1 MAKIKLT
8 KTEQKSQREALQRYR
23 RYLPTLQLK
32 KQQLQME
39 VREVQMTMQRLDLES
54 ASVEEGVGQWAELL
68 AAASADQ
75 LADLFDVDQW
85 RTSSRNI
92 AGINITVF
100 EELIMDETECDLFL
114 APQWQEAL
122 LKAVKQLTVL
132 RLKRQLL
139 EEQRDALEKE
149 LRATSQRVNLF
160 EKVKIPEA
168 IENIRKIRI
177 CLDDQ
182 QTTAVG
188 RAKIAKGKCA
198 ARTVAN

>member
-8 KTEQKSQREALQRYR
+8 KTELKCQRENLQRYR

-32 KQQLQME
+32 KQKLQME
-39 VREVQMTMQRLDLES
+39 VREVLAAVRCLDRELAALE
-54 ASVEEGVGQWAELL
+54 EETGSWIELL
-68 AAASADQ
+68 ANSSANRLASLFEVDQ
-75 LADLFDVDQW
+75 L
-85 RTSSRNI
+85 RISTRNI
-92 AGINITVF
+92 AGITITVF
-100 EELIMDETECDLFL
+100 EALIIDEAECDLFL
-114 APQWQEAL
+114 APQWQEEL
-122 LKAVKQLTVL
+122 LRAVKKVAVL
-132 RLKRQLL
+132 RLKQQLL
-139 EEQRDALEKE
+139 REQRAALERE

-168 IENIRKIRI
+168 VENIKKIRI

-198 ARTVAN
+198 ARAVTG